1 MQYGFSTHQGLG
13 VSLPD
18 AQLPLDDFGIE
29 SKVGKDT
36 VVTMK
41 KWLPA

>member
-1 MQYGFSTHQGLG
+1 MQYGFSTHPGLG

-18 AQLPLDDFGIE
+18 AQLLMDDFGIE
-29 SKVGKDT
+29 SIVGKDT
-36 VVTMK
+36 VFTMK